1 MNNALTAKQLA
12 DILLEHPDT
21 YVYKLGGAITK
32 DKIIWNGRNFYV
44 D

>member
-12 DILLEHPDT
+12 DILLEHPDA
-21 YVYKLGGAITK
+21 YVYKLGGAVTK
-32 DKIIWNGRNFYV
+32 DKIIWNGSNFYI

>member
-12 DILLEHPDT
+12 DILLEHPDA
-21 YVYKLGGAITK
+21 YVFKLGGAI
-32 DKIIWNGRNFYV
+32 DRYKINWNGINFYI